1 LHFKRPG
8 FLKKRIAILGSTGS
22 IGKQALEV
30 IDQHPDKFELEVLSA
45 LKNTDLLIKQ
55 AIKYKP
61 NAVVIGMD
69 DLYAF
74 VSEQLDPYDIKVYAG
89 EKSIW
94 QIVEMDSIDMVLI
107 AMVGFAGLMPTIHA
121 IKAKKQIALANK
133 ESLVVAGELV
143 TKLMQEHRVSL
154 IPVDSEH
161 SAIFQCLNGE
171 DPEKIEKIYLTA
183 SGGPFLNRS
192 LKELSKAT
200 RKDALNHP
208 NWDMGDKITID
219 SASLMNKG
227 LEIIEAKW
235 LFGLDSNQIEVV
247 IHPQSIIHSLV
258 QFTDGS
264 IKAQLGL
271 PDMRLPI
278 QYALGYPER
287 LTNNLPRFDFKDF
300 SSLTFQSPDIKKF
313 RNLALAFFALDK
325 GGNIPCV
332 LNAANEIVVEA
343 FLNDKIGFLEMPEVI
358 EKTMNAVSF
367 ISNPSIEDYC
377 ESDAEARKIAGQ
389 FITV

>member
-1 LHFKRPG
+1 
-8 FLKKRIAILGSTGS
+8 LKKRIAILGSTGS
-22 IGKQALEV
+22 IGRQALEV
-30 IDQHPDKFELEVLSA
+30 IDRHPDKFELEVLSA
-45 LKNTDLLIKQ
+45 LKNTGLLIKQ

-69 DLYAF
+69 DLYTR
-74 VSEQLDPYDIKVYAG
+74 VSEQLEPYDIKVYAG

-107 AMVGFAGLMPTIHA
+107 AMVGFSGLMPTIQA

-143 TKLMQEHRVSL
+143 TKLVRENKVSL

-161 SAIFQCLNGE
+161 SAIFQCLAGE
-171 DPEKIEKIYLTA
+171 DPDRIEKIYLTA
-183 SGGPFLNRS
+183 SGGPFLNKS
-192 LKELSKAT
+192 FDELLKVNK
-200 RKDALNHP
+200 KDALNHP

-227 LEIIEAKW
+227 LEVIEAKW
-235 LFGLDSNQIEVV
+235 LFGLESNQIEVV

-264 IKAQLGL
+264 IKAQLSL

-287 LTNNLPRFDFKDF
+287 LTNNFPRFNFKDF

-313 RNLALAFFALDK
+313 RNLALAFFALDR
-325 GGNIPCV
+325 GGNMPCV
-332 LNAANEIVVEA
+332 LNAANETVVAA
-343 FLNDKIGFLEMPEVI
+343 FMKNEIGFLEMPGII
-358 EKTMNAVSF
+358 ENTMNTISF
-367 ISNPSIEDYC
+367 QSNPSIEDYC
-377 ESDAEARKIAGQ
+377 ETDSEARKIASR
-389 FITV
+389 FLSA

>member
-1 LHFKRPG
+1 
-8 FLKKRIAILGSTGS
+8 LKKRIAILGSTGS

>member
-1 LHFKRPG
+1 MHFKQTD

-30 IDQHPDKFELEVLSA
+30 IDQHPDKIELEVLSA

-143 TKLMQEHRVSL
+143 TKLIQEHKVSL

-161 SAIFQCLNGE
+161 SAIFQCL
-171 DPEKIEKIYLTA
+171 
-183 SGGPFLNRS
+183 
-192 LKELSKAT
+192 
-200 RKDALNHP
+200 
-208 NWDMGDKITID
+208 
-219 SASLMNKG
+219 
-227 LEIIEAKW
+227 
-235 LFGLDSNQIEVV
+235 
-247 IHPQSIIHSLV
+247 
-258 QFTDGS
+258 
-264 IKAQLGL
+264 
-271 PDMRLPI
+271 
-278 QYALGYPER
+278 
-287 LTNNLPRFDFKDF
+287 
-300 SSLTFQSPDIKKF
+300 
-313 RNLALAFFALDK
+313 
-325 GGNIPCV
+325 
-332 LNAANEIVVEA
+332 
-343 FLNDKIGFLEMPEVI
+343 
-358 EKTMNAVSF
+358 
-367 ISNPSIEDYC
+367 
-377 ESDAEARKIAGQ
+377 AGQ
-389 FITV
+389 NIFRRCWRSIFWSNDSGFGINDRKCCNTIYSGWHFCN